1 MISLAELVEC
11 RDEETGGYVNRT
23 AEYARILEI
32 VEAGLYRD
40 ILTPEY
46 IKDIV
51 RSAPLHDVGKI
62 GINDATLLKAG
73 SLDNEEFEY
82 MKNHSVLGVQALQNM
97 INETSVDSFL
107 YTAKH
112 IAYYHHKKAI
122 EIIMQGKGKGFDPN
136 IIDVFEKISYKFKN
150 VNA

>member
-82 MKNHSVLGVQALQNM
+82 TDEVCKKYIKEYKNNRGKK
-97 INETSVDSFL
+97 NE
-107 YTAKH
+107 
-112 IAYYHHKKAI
+112 
-122 EIIMQGKGKGFDPN
+122 
-136 IIDVFEKISYKFKN
+136 EK
-150 VNA
+150 